1 MDVCVYIYTHVYT
14 AHRVRQGLQRQLTT
28 ASRKSMGLPGQ
39 EVNLWDL
46 GFRVDGLGYRGV

>member
-1 MDVCVYIYTHVYT
+1 MYVCVYIYTHVYT

-39 EVNLWDL
+39 EVNLCDL